1 MATVTMVVSR
11 AARKRAEEREMTM
24 SVVSRD
30 VRPASGDGDSTG
42 RSSALSPPL
51 GGEWGPS
58 ESSSRWSDGALD
70 AGVEDESTAGTGFGR
85 AALSVRMVSAR
96 EVVSLD
102 GREGSPYFSEGGGG
116 GAMVGSRIGE
126 CGVRGKRPWGSSR
139 AFGRPLSAQNGACL
153 QKQVHETWYSD
164 RRGQILEFSA
174 VGCRRGARKKMSSRA
189 RERQSRAL
197 PRSEGLVC
205 RMASM

>member
-11 AARKRAEEREMTM
+11 AARKRADEREMTM
-24 SVVSRD
+24 RVVSRD

-42 RSSALSPPL
+42 LSSALSPPL

-58 ESSSRWSDGALD
+58 ESSSRWIDWTLD
-70 AGVEDESTAGTGFGR
+70 AEMEDESTAGTELGR

-102 GREGSPYFSEGGGG
+102 GSEGSPYFSEGGRG

-126 CGVRGKRPWGSSR
+126 CGVRGKRSWGSSR
-139 AFGRPLSAQNGACL
+139 PCGRSLSAQNGACL
-153 QKQVHETWYSD
+153 RKQVHETWYSD
-164 RRGQILEFSA
+164 KRGRIWSFPQWDAGEGRGRMSN
-174 VGCRRGARKKMSSRA
+174 GARGRESRA
-189 RERQSRAL
+189 W

-205 RMASM
+205 GMASI